1 MAAPNDHTVLT
12 VNAILRITAYLFV
25 APWIIGF
32 LVFTGGPIIFSFV
45 LSFFRWKVINTPRFI
60 GFDHFVAMFTTDD
73 LFIPS
78 A

>member
-1 MAAPNDHTVLT
+1 M
-12 VNAILRITAYLFV
+12 NAILRITAYLFV

-32 LVFTGGPIIFSFV
+32 LVFTDGPIIFSFV